1 MSDDIL
7 LTEILGKVGLI
18 RFNRPQVHHAL
29 NDAVMNALT
38 AALDGFEA
46 DDGIHCVVLTG
57 SDKAFAAGA
66 DIAEMRHMDYL
77 DAYQS
82 NFITRNWERLKTF
95 RKPVI
100 AAVSGVALGGGCEVA
115 MMCDMIFAA
124 DTARFALPEVKIGAM
139 PGAGGTQRLPRAVG
153 KAKAMDLCLTG
164 RMMDAAEAER
174 CGLVSRVLP
183 AGEVLDAALSVAHAM
198 AEHSLPVLLF
208 QSIVRS
214 PVDIGAAS
222 GLIGAGLLSG
232 LAGIALAYSLPYWP
246 WLGKR
251 IDARDHAASAQVAF
265 RFNSFI
271 GLALAERLAGAQ
283 GLLLIAVLIGVC
295 VPLFNVAAVWP
306 MARHGQH
313 GFARELLRNPLIIAT
328 ASGLVA
334 NLLGFRIPEW
344 LEPTVSRI
352 SAASLALG
360 LMAAGAGM
368 QFGLLTRSK
377 TLSTAVLAIRHL
389 AQPLIAF
396 ATAQLFA
403 LNPVQTTVLLAFSA
417 LPTASTCYVLAA
429 RMGYNGPYVAG
440 LVTLSTLLGMVS
452 LPFALGVL
460 GG

>member
-1 MSDDIL
+1 MNYAQLLLPDFTLIL
-7 LTEILGKVGLI
+7 FGYLVCRYT
-18 RFNRPQVHHAL
+18 AL
-29 NDAVMNALT
+29 NRSVWQPVESL
-38 AALDGFEA
+38 
-46 DDGIHCVVLTG
+46 VY
-57 SDKAFAAGA
+57 
-66 DIAEMRHMDYL
+66 YL
-77 DAYQS
+77 L
-82 NFITRNWERLKTF
+82 F
-95 RKPVI
+95 
-100 AAVSGVALGGGCEVA
+100 
-115 MMCDMIFAA
+115 
-124 DTARFALPEVKIGAM
+124 
-139 PGAGGTQRLPRAVG
+139 
-153 KAKAMDLCLTG
+153 
-164 RMMDAAEAER
+164 
-174 CGLVSRVLP
+174 
-183 AGEVLDAALSVAHAM
+183 
-198 AEHSLPVLLF
+198 PVLLF

-313 GFARELLRNPLIIAT
+313 GFARELLRNPLIIAS
-328 ASGLVA
+328 AAGLVA
-334 NLLGFRIPEW
+334 NLLGFRMPEW
-344 LEPTVSRI
+344 REPTVSRI

-396 ATAQLFA
+396 AMAQLFA

-440 LVTLSTLLGMVS
+440 LVTLSTLLGVVS
-452 LPFALGVL
+452 LPFALGFL
-460 GG
+460 R

>member
-1 MSDDIL
+1 MYYL
-7 LTEILGKVGLI
+7 L
-18 RFNRPQVHHAL
+18 F
-29 NDAVMNALT
+29 
-38 AALDGFEA
+38 
-46 DDGIHCVVLTG
+46 
-57 SDKAFAAGA
+57 
-66 DIAEMRHMDYL
+66 
-77 DAYQS
+77 
-82 NFITRNWERLKTF
+82 
-95 RKPVI
+95 
-100 AAVSGVALGGGCEVA
+100 
-115 MMCDMIFAA
+115 
-124 DTARFALPEVKIGAM
+124 
-139 PGAGGTQRLPRAVG
+139 
-153 KAKAMDLCLTG
+153 
-164 RMMDAAEAER
+164 
-174 CGLVSRVLP
+174 
-183 AGEVLDAALSVAHAM
+183 
-198 AEHSLPVLLF
+198 PVLLF

-396 ATAQLFA
+396 AMAQLFA

-440 LVTLSTLLGMVS
+440 LVTLSTLLGVVS
-452 LPFALGVL
+452 LPFALGFL
-460 GG
+460 R